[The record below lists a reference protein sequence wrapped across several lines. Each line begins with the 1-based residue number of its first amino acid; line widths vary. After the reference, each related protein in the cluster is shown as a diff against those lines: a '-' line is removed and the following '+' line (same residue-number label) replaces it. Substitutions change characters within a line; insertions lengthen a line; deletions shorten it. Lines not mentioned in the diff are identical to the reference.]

1 MTASEEGR
9 RLPGW
14 VVLAFIALSAGAIG
28 GGIYYLLQTQP
39 PGSSAVAP

>member
-1 MTASEEGR
+1 MSAPREAG

-14 VVLAFIALSAGAIG
+14 VVLAFIALCAGAIG

-39 PGSSAVAP
+39 PGSAAATP